1 MDEDTIILDDELVDM
16 DMEDEEEGGGS
27 DDKDDDEEEGEE

>member
-1 MDEDTIILDDELVDM
+1 MDEDTIILDDELVGM

-27 DDKDDDEEEGEE
+27 DDKDDEEEGEE

>member
-27 DDKDDDEEEGEE
+27 DDKDDEEEGEE